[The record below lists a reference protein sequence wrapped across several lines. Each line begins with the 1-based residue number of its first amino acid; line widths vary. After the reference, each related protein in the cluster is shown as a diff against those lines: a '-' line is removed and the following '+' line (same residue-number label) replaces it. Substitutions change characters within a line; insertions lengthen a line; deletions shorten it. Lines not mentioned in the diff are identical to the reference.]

1 MHNIEIRAESMEEA
15 RKAAAFQLGVSE
27 EQIDIEIVEE
37 PRDVEGEMG
46 GTFRVRATLR
56 EGAFSPREEQ
66 KEEEEVVVADEPAA
80 PVAAE
85 MDLAR
90 FSLSSDD
97 VEEVE
102 YVERGVYVP
111 QPREEEVEV
120 DSSASDEGDEDE
132 EPVHGA
138 SMPVRPVD
146 LHRREEEEPEED
158 TGEPN
163 VAVAEAAVAFLE
175 GLLPLLEVEGEAVV
189 RHTGSLEVEVELVG
203 PDLGLL
209 IGRYGA
215 TLDALQTVTAAAANR
230 DVEEGARVVLDAE
243 GYRERRLHSLE
254 SLARS
259 TASRVKRGG
268 REVALNNLQAHER
281 RIIHM
286 ALRDEPDV
294 ETYSEGEGVRR
305 RLIIAP
311 RRGGRR

>member
-1 MHNIEIRAESMEEA
+1 
-15 RKAAAFQLGVSE
+15 
-27 EQIDIEIVEE
+27 
-37 PRDVEGEMG
+37 
-46 GTFRVRATLR
+46 
-56 EGAFSPREEQ
+56 
-66 KEEEEVVVADEPAA
+66 
-80 PVAAE
+80 
-85 MDLAR
+85 
-90 FSLSSDD
+90 
-97 VEEVE
+97 
-102 YVERGVYVP
+102 
-111 QPREEEVEV
+111 
-120 DSSASDEGDEDE
+120 
-132 EPVHGA
+132 
-138 SMPVRPVD
+138 
-146 LHRREEEEPEED
+146 
-158 TGEPN
+158 
-163 VAVAEAAVAFLE
+163 VAEAAVAFLE
-175 GLLPLLEVEGEAVV
+175 GLLPLLEIEGEAVM
-189 RHTGSLEVEVELVG
+189 RHTGSQEVEVELVG

-259 TASRVKRGG
+259 TASRVKKGG

>member
-1 MHNIEIRAESMEEA
+1 MHNIEIRATSMDEA

-27 EQIDIEIVEE
+27 EEIELEIVEE
-37 PRDVEGEMG
+37 PRGVEGDLG

-56 EGAFSPREEQ
+56 DGAFSPREEE
-66 KEEEEVVVADEPAA
+66 KEEEEVVVAEEPAA
-80 PVAAE
+80 PAAGE
-85 MDLAR
+85 LDLAR

-97 VEEVE
+97 VEEIE
-102 YVERGVYVP
+102 YVERAAYVP
-111 QPREEEVEV
+111 HTEEVSGEVEV
-120 DSSASDEGDEDE
+120 TE
-132 EPVHGA
+132 EEETARGA

-146 LHRREEEEPEED
+146 LHRREEEVEEED

-163 VAVAEAAVAFLE
+163 VAVAEAAVAFLG
-175 GLLPLLEVEGEAVV
+175 GLLPLLEIEGEAVV
-189 RHTGSLEVEVELVG
+189 RHTGSQEVEVELVG

-230 DVEEGARVVLDAE
+230 DVEEGARIVLDAE

-259 TASRVKRGG
+259 TAARVKKGG
-268 REVALNNLQAHER
+268 RDVALNNLQAHER

-294 ETYSEGEGVRR
+294 ETYSEGEGARR